1 MIYKAFKNCDDSVKY
16 LKSFMKDI
24 TEGKKAEK
32 QLKENEQRYK
42 TIFNSSPDYMI
53 IIGLDGNLIDVN
65 KAACEVVGL
74 TWEELVGK
82 NFKELKLLLD
92 EEMSLHV
99 DNISHVLRENKTKIG
114 ESRFI
119 DRNDEI
125 RYVKTYLTPLKM
137 NNEIFALNVICH
149 DISESKKAEKALKTS
164 ELYYRTI
171 FENTGT
177 ATLIIGEDIV
187 ISLAN
192 TEFEKFSGYSKE
204 ELEGKKSLMDFALEE
219 DLEQL
224 TNYHN
229 LRGNDPDSAP
239 KNYEIKLI
247 NKQGDIR
254 DVYVTIDLIPYTRD
268 RVISFLDIT
277 EKKRSKRALRESENH
292 YRKLLENSFDAVV
305 IHSEG
310 KIISAN
316 SAAIKLLGVKNPYKY
331 FNKSLFNFVHPKYDE
346 IVSKRVQNM
355 LEKGET
361 VPPIEE
367 KFVRPDGT
375 IVYVEVLATAFIYE
389 GKKAIQVVF
398 RDISERKKAVNDIKA
413 SLKEKE
419 TLLMEIHHRVKN
431 NLQIISSL
439 LDLQANYV
447 DEQEAIN
454 VLQESQNRVKS
465 MAIIHEMLY
474 QSTDLTSI
482 NFVSYIENL
491 VHDLFISYGAK
502 NNIEF
507 FIKSEPVLLN
517 IETAVPCG
525 LIVSELVSNSL
536 KYAFPTVYGRGPEN
550 GKFSD
555 SNHEPG
561 KISVSINS
569 YGEEFELIIS
579 DNGIGFPE
587 NIDFKN
593 VNSSLGLRLVNMLV
607 NQLDGSIKLD
617 KTEGTKFRIK
627 FKELEYNKRF

>member
-1 MIYKAFKNCDDSVKY
+1 MIYKAFKNYDNSVKY
-16 LKSFMKDI
+16 LGSFIKSS
-24 TEGKKAEK
+24 TEREKAGK
-32 QLKENEQRYK
+32 QLKENEQKYNA
-42 TIFNSSPDYMI
+42 IFNSSPHYMI
-53 IIGLDGNLIDVN
+53 IIGLDGNLIDIN

-74 TWEELVGK
+74 SREELIGR
-82 NFKELKLLLD
+82 NFTELDLLLD
-92 EEMSLHV
+92 EEMPLHV
-99 DNISHVLRENKTKIG
+99 DNVSHVLKGNKIKIS

-119 DRNDEI
+119 DKNGEI
-125 RYVKTYLTPLKM
+125 RYVKTHLTPLKR

-149 DISESKKAEKALKTS
+149 DVSEHKKAKEALRTS
-164 ELYYRTI
+164 ELYYKAI

-177 ATLIIGEDIV
+177 ATLIAGEDNV

-192 TEFEKFSGYSKE
+192 TEFEKLSGYSKE
-204 ELEGKKSLMDFALEE
+204 ELEGKKSWIDFAIEE
-219 DLEQL
+219 DVKRLIS
-224 TNYHN
+224 YHN
-229 LRGNDPDSAP
+229 LRKNDPDSAP

-247 NKQGDIR
+247 NKQGDIL
-254 DVYVTIDLIPYTRD
+254 DVYVTIDLIPYTRN
-268 RVISFLDIT
+268 RVISLLDVT
-277 EKKRSKRALRESENH
+277 DKKRSKKALKESENH
-292 YRKLLENSFDAVV
+292 YRKLLENSFDAIV

-316 SAAIKLLGVKNPYKY
+316 SAAIKLLGVKNPDKHL
-331 FNKSLFNFVHPKYDE
+331 NKSLFSFVHPKY
-346 IVSKRVQNM
+346 IKTVSKRIHKMV
-355 LEKGET
+355 EKGET
-361 VPPIEE
+361 VPLIEE

-375 IVYVEVLATAFIYE
+375 VVHVEVLATSFMYN
-389 GKKAIQVVF
+389 GKKAVQVVF
-398 RDISERKKAVNDIKA
+398 RDISERKKAENDIKT

-482 NFVSYIENL
+482 DFTNYIKNL
-491 VHDLFISYGAK
+491 VRDLFISYGAK
-502 NNIEF
+502 NNIKSI
-507 FIKSEPVLLN
+507 IKSEPILLN

-536 KYAFPTVYGRGPEN
+536 KYAFPNQEA
-550 GKFSD
+550 
-555 SNHEPG
+555 G
-561 KISVSINS
+561 KISVSVNS

-587 NIDFKN
+587 NLDFKN
-593 VNSSLGLRLVNMLV
+593 VNSSLGLRLVNILV
-607 NQLDGSIKLD
+607 KQLEGSVELD
-617 KTEGTKFRIK
+617 KTEGTKFKIK
-627 FKELEYNKRF
+627 FKELEYKKRL

>member
-1 MIYKAFKNCDDSVKY
+1 MLNKEIICPKMIYKAFKNYADSVKY
-16 LKSFMKDI
+16 LKSFIKDI
-24 TEGKKAEK
+24 TERKRAGK
-32 QLKENEQRYK
+32 QLKENEQKYK
-42 TIFNSSPDYMI
+42 TIFNSSPHYMI

-74 TWEELVGK
+74 SREELIGR
-82 NFKELKLLLD
+82 NFTELDLLLD
-92 EEMSLHV
+92 EEMPLHV
-99 DNISHVLRENKTKIG
+99 NNISHVLKGNKTKIG
-114 ESRFI
+114 VSRFI
-119 DRNDEI
+119 DRNGEI

-149 DISESKKAEKALKTS
+149 DISEHKKAKEALKTS

-192 TEFEKFSGYSKE
+192 TEFEKLSGYSKE
-204 ELEGKKSLMDFALEE
+204 ELEGKKSLMDFAIEE
-219 DLEQL
+219 DLERL
-224 TNYHN
+224 ISYHN
-229 LRGNDPDSAP
+229 LRKNDPDSAP

-268 RVISFLDIT
+268 RVISLLDIT
-277 EKKRSKRALRESENH
+277 DKKRSKGALIESKNH

-316 SAAIKLLGVKNPYKY
+316 SAAIKLLGVKDPDKY
-331 FNKSLFNFVHPKYDE
+331 LNKSLFNFVHPKYDK
-346 IVSKRVQNM
+346 IVSERVQNM
-355 LEKGET
+355 LEKGEA

-375 IVYVEVLATAFIYE
+375 IVYVEVLATAFIYD
-389 GKKAIQVVF
+389 GKKAVQVVF
-398 RDISERKKAVNDIKA
+398 RDISERKKAENDIKA

-454 VLQESQNRVKS
+454 VLQESQNRVQS

-474 QSTDLTSI
+474 QSIDLTSI
-482 NFVSYIENL
+482 DFISYIENL
-491 VHDLFISYGAK
+491 AHDLFLSYGAK
-502 NNIEF
+502 NHIKF
-507 FIKSEPVLLN
+507 FIKSEPILLN

-525 LIVSELVSNSL
+525 LILSELISNSL
-536 KYAFPTVYGRGPEN
+536 KYAFP
-550 GKFSD
+550 
-555 SNHEPG
+555 NHEPG

-587 NIDFKN
+587 NIDFKS
-593 VNSSLGLRLVNMLV
+593 VNSSLGLRLVNTLV
-607 NQLDGSIKLD
+607 NQLEGSIELD
-617 KTEGTKFRIK
+617 KTEGTKFKIK